1 MAQGTKKEVVNG
13 NIPEIKKNAPQRRKT
28 TKPDTL
34 KKVTE
39 QQRTISAKNAMV
51 DAMTQALGIVTTAS
65 KIAGVSRSQHYE
77 WINSDPEYVKKID
90 EVTQMAHDFVESQLY
105 AQIKDGS
112 TTATIFYMKCKMRE
126 RGYIEKVDV
135 DMSVN
140 RPDLSDMTTEEIRR
154 YMIQQKNG

>member
-1 MAQGTKKEVVNG
+1 MAQTNEKEPVNG
-13 NIPEIKKNAPQRRKT
+13 NTPKTKKNAPQRIKT

-34 KKVTE
+34 KKETE
-39 QQRTISAKNAMV
+39 QQRTTNGKNLMV
-51 DAMTQALGIVTTAS
+51 DAMQQALGIVTTAS
-65 KIAGVSRSQHYE
+65 KIASVSRSQHYE
-77 WINSDPEYVKKID
+77 WINNDPEYMRRINDVS
-90 EVTQMAHDFVESQLY
+90 EMAKDFVESQLF
-105 AQIKDGS
+105 AQIKEGS

-154 YMIQQKNG
+154 YMIEKKNG

>member
-1 MAQGTKKEVVNG
+1 MAQKDKKQSTNVVV
-13 NIPEIKKNAPQRRKT
+13 PKTKKNAPQRIKT
-28 TKPDTL
+28 TKPDTI
-34 KKVTE
+34 KKETE
-39 QQRTISAKNAMV
+39 QQRTTNGKNLMV
-51 DAMTQALGIVTTAS
+51 DAMQQALGIVTTAS

-77 WINSDPEYVKKID
+77 WINNDPEYMQRINDVA
-90 EVTQMAHDFVESQLY
+90 EMAKDFVESQLF
-105 AQIKDGS
+105 AQIKEGS

-154 YMIQQKNG
+154 YMIEKKNG